1 MCLNTKQENSNEQY
15 VTQKNDISTYLE
27 FFNQQIVSDAFIKKG
42 LSGALFYSDTCKILY
57 KAGHRR
63 QRALS

>member
-1 MCLNTKQENSNEQY
+1 MSKHI
-15 VTQKNDISTYLE
+15 TQKNDISTYLE
-27 FFNQQIVSDAFIKKG
+27 FSNLQIVSAAFIKKG

>member
-1 MCLNTKQENSNEQY
+1 MSKY
-15 VTQKNDISTYLE
+15 ITQKNDISTYLE
-27 FFNQQIVSDAFIKKG
+27 FFNQQIVSAVFIKKG

>member
-1 MCLNTKQENSNEQY
+1 MSKY

-27 FFNQQIVSDAFIKKG
+27 FSNLQIVSDAFIKKG

-57 KAGHRR
+57 KTGHRR

>member
-1 MCLNTKQENSNEQY
+1 MSKHI
-15 VTQKNDISTYLE
+15 TQKNDISTYLE
-27 FFNQQIVSDAFIKKG
+27 FSNLQIVSAVFIKKG

>member
-1 MCLNTKQENSNEQY
+1 MSKY

-27 FFNQQIVSDAFIKKG
+27 FSNLQIVSDAFIKKG

>member
-1 MCLNTKQENSNEQY
+1 MSKHI
-15 VTQKNDISTYLE
+15 TQKNDISTYLE
-27 FFNQQIVSDAFIKKG
+27 SSNLQIVSDAFIKKG

>member
-1 MCLNTKQENSNEQY
+1 MSKY
-15 VTQKNDISTYLE
+15 IMQKNDISTYME
-27 FFNQQIVSDAFIKKG
+27 FSNLQIVSAVFTKKG

-63 QRALS
+63 QRVLS

>member
-1 MCLNTKQENSNEQY
+1 MSKHI
-15 VTQKNDISTYLE
+15 TQKNDISTYLE
-27 FFNQQIVSDAFIKKG
+27 SSNLQIVSAVFTKKG

>member
-27 FFNQQIVSDAFIKKG
+27 FFNQQIVSAVFTKKG

>member
-27 FFNQQIVSDAFIKKG
+27 FFNQQIVSAVFIKKG